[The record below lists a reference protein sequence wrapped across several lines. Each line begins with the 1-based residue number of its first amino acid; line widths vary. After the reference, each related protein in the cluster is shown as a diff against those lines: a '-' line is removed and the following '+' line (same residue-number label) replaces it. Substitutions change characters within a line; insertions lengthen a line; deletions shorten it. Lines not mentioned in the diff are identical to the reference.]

1 MYSDKIMQIFANP
14 KNVGIIKGADGT
26 GEVTNEFGEVVK
38 IFLSVEDGIIKD
50 AKFKAYGSVVMIAT
64 ASTLTS
70 MLKGQFLDNAIN
82 IANED
87 LVDALGGCV
96 EEEKMPSLVAC
107 KDAMLLAIK
116 NYRDKFGE
124 VEQF

>member
-26 GEVTNEFGEVVK
+26 GEATNEFGEVVK
-38 IFLSVEDGIIKD
+38 IFISAEDGIIKD

-64 ASTLTS
+64 GSVLTS
-70 MLKGQFLDNAIN
+70 MLKGQFIDNAIN
-82 IANED
+82 ISNND
-87 LVDALGGCV
+87 LKNALGGDV
-96 EEEKMPSLVAC
+96 EEEKLPSLVAC

-116 NYRDKFGE
+116 NYRDKFE
-124 VEQF
+124 SAEQF